1 MRRRLVLDRET
12 VAELTTDELVLAA
25 GGLSGPT
32 CVGMTCPAGYCLTQ
46 RLGCWDLT
54 NTC

>member
-1 MRRRLVLDRET
+1 MRKRLTLARES
-12 VAELTTDELVLAA
+12 VAELTTDELA
-25 GGLSGPT
+25 GAVAGLSGPT